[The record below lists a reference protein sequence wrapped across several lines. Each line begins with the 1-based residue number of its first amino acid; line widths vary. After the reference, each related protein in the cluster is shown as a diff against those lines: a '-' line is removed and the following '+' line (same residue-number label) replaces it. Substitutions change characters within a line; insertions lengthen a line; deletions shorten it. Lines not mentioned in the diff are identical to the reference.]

1 MPSASTRIICLAL
14 VLFAALFAA
23 WQSQAANSNCT
34 GFCANAGTFLR
45 VSQVQR
51 IIAQAVEEARAQNRR
66 ATIAVVDRVGN
77 VLAVFQM
84 NGARPFARITSG
96 RFNKRL
102 PPPGA
107 AGLEEIQLPI
117 PGAPPGVPSSLAAIA
132 KAITAAYLSSE
143 GNAFT
148 TRTANQIVQE
158 FFNPGE
164 RGQPSGP
171 LFGVQFSQLPCGD
184 LVQQGDAVGIGPRR
198 SPLGL
203 SADAGG
209 LPLYLRGTPVGGIGV
224 IADGIYGVD
233 GNIFDQDESV
243 DELIALAGTV
253 GFEAPD
259 NRRADRITVGGL
271 LFRFSD
277 ADRDEL
283 RSDPAS
289 APPFSRINGRLGALM
304 PAPGFYPDPPRV
316 RSGTAFGQRSS
327 GIIPAD
333 RVNPPPFSRGIDAF
347 VLVDAAGTNRFPPT
361 TAREERGECNRGVC
375 LTAREVRTILREG
388 IKVANSARANI
399 RAPNGSQVRVTL
411 SVVAVNG
418 AILGVART
426 RDAPVFGID
435 VSLQKARA
443 AAFFS
448 SPDAA
453 ASLSGTG
460 NPLFAPALRGY
471 VRDVQAFVDPPF
483 RGRVFADG
491 VAYSNRA
498 IGNLARPYFPDG
510 IESGPTGPLS
520 KPAISSGPRRGFF
533 EPGVNEWSPFNVGI
547 QLDLVEVDVLG
558 SLLSAPNTIRDCG
571 TTNAPSIALGRL
583 ANGIQI
589 FPGSVP
595 IFKNGV
601 LVGAHG
607 ISGDGVDQDDM
618 VGFLGVNNASVA
630 LKGRIKN
637 APRGRRADRVKIT
650 QGGSQT
656 LRPRYVQCPV
666 SPFIG
671 SDEQTPCKGK

>member
-1 MPSASTRIICLAL
+1 MLSASTWVACRAL
-14 VLFAALFAA
+14 LFLVAVFAAGGG
-23 WQSQAANSNCT
+23 QAANSNCV
-34 GFCANAGTFLR
+34 GSCANAGTFLR
-45 VSQVQR
+45 ASQVQR
-51 IIAQAVEEARAQNRR
+51 IIAQAVAEARARNRL

-84 NGARPFARITSG
+84 NGARAFARITSG

-117 PGAPPGVPSSLAAIA
+117 PRAPPGVPSPFAAIA

-143 GNAFT
+143 GNAFS

-184 LVQQGDAVGIGPRR
+184 LVQQGEAVGIGPRR

-203 SADAGG
+203 SADPGG
-209 LPLYLRGTPVGGIGV
+209 LPLFFRGTPVGGIGV

-233 GNIFDQDESV
+233 ANIFDVDQSV

-253 GFEAPD
+253 GFDAPE
-259 NRRADRITVGGL
+259 NRRADRIAVGGL
-271 LFRFSD
+271 LLRFSD
-277 ADRDEL
+277 ADTDDL
-283 RSDPAS
+283 LSDPGS
-289 APPFSRINGRLGALM
+289 APAFGSINGRQGTLVAAG
-304 PAPGFYPDPPRV
+304 GFYPSPPVV
-316 RSGTAFGQRSS
+316 RRGTAFGQRNS

-333 RVNPPPFSRGIDAF
+333 QVRPPLFGRGLDAF
-347 VLVDAAGTNRFPPT
+347 VLADRRFVNRFPPI
-361 TAREERGECNRGVC
+361 AGAINEGQR
-375 LTAREVRTILREG
+375 LTASEVKTLLREG

-399 RAPNGSQVRVTL
+399 RQPNGSQVRVTL
-411 SVVAVNG
+411 SVVDVNG
-418 AILGVART
+418 TILGVART

-453 ASLSGTG
+453 ASLSDAS
-460 NPLFAPALRGY
+460 PVLAGY
-471 VRDVQAFVDPPF
+471 VRDAQAFVDPPF

-498 IGNLARPYFPDG
+498 IGNIARPFFPDG
-510 IESGPTGPLS
+510 IEAGPTGPLS
-520 KPAISSGPRRGFF
+520 KPAISSGPRQGFF
-533 EPGVNEWSPFNVGI
+533 RIGVNEWSPFNVGI
-547 QLDLVEVDVLG
+547 QLDLVAGGVFAGLG
-558 SLLSAPNTIRDCG
+558 LDSTRPPPVTDCVSPSASFPI
-571 TTNAPSIALGRL
+571 APGRL

-595 IFKNGV
+595 INKSGV
-601 LVGAHG
+601 LVGALG

-618 VGFLGVNNASVA
+618 VAFLGVNNASVA
-630 LKGRIKN
+630 LGGRIKN
-637 APRGRRADRVKIT
+637 APRGLRADRVRIT
-650 QGGSQT
+650 QGGSQA
-656 LRPRYVQCPV
+656 LRLRYVQCPV
-666 SPFIG
+666 APFIG
-671 SDEQTPCKGK
+671 SDVQTPCKGK

>member
-1 MPSASTRIICLAL
+1 MPSASTRVACQAL
-14 VLFAALFAA
+14 LLLVAVFATDGG
-23 WQSQAANSNCT
+23 QAANSNCV
-34 GFCANAGTFLR
+34 GSCANAGTFLR
-45 VSQVQR
+45 ASQVER
-51 IIAQAVEEARAQNRR
+51 VIAQAVTEARARNRR

-117 PGAPPGVPSSLAAIA
+117 RGAPPGVPTSFAAIA

-143 GNAFT
+143 GNAFGS
-148 TRTANQIVQE
+148 RTANQIVQE

-184 LVQQGDAVGIGPRR
+184 LVQQGEAVGIGPRR

-203 SADAGG
+203 SADPGG
-209 LPLYLRGTPVGGIGV
+209 LPLFFRGTPVGGIGV

-233 GNIFDQDESV
+233 ANIFDVDQSV

-253 GFEAPD
+253 GFEAPE
-259 NRRADRITVGGL
+259 NRRADRIAVGGL
-271 LFRFSD
+271 LLRFSD
-277 ADRDEL
+277 ADSGDL
-283 RSDPAS
+283 LSDPGS
-289 APPFSRINGRLGALM
+289 APAFSRVDGRLGTLVAVS
-304 PAPGFYPDPPRV
+304 GFYPSPPVV
-316 RSGTAFGQRSS
+316 RRGTAFGQRNS

-333 RVNPPPFSRGIDAF
+333 QVRPPLFGRGLDAF
-347 VLVDAAGTNRFPPT
+347 VLADRRSVNRFPPI
-361 TAREERGECNRGVC
+361 AGAVNDGQR
-375 LTAREVRTILREG
+375 LTASEVRTVLREG
-388 IKVANSARANI
+388 IEVANSARANI
-399 RAPNGSQVRVTL
+399 RQPNGSQVRVTL
-411 SVVAVNG
+411 SVVDVNG
-418 AILGVART
+418 TILGVART

-453 ASLSGTG
+453 ASLSDAS
-460 NPLFAPALRGY
+460 PVLAGY

-483 RGRVFADG
+483 RGRVFEDG

-498 IGNLARPYFPDG
+498 IGNIARPFFPDG
-510 IESGPTGPLS
+510 VEAGPTGPLS
-520 KPAISSGPRRGFF
+520 KPAKSSGPLTGIFRI
-533 EPGVNEWSPFNVGI
+533 GVNEWSPFNVGI
-547 QLDLVEVDVLG
+547 QLDLVAGDVIG
-558 SLLSAPNTIRDCG
+558 SLLVAPNTIRDCG
-571 TTNAPSIALGRL
+571 TSNAPSIALGRL

-595 IFKNGV
+595 IYKSGV
-601 LVGAHG
+601 LVGALG

-618 VGFLGVNNASVA
+618 VAFLGVNNASVA
-630 LKGRIKN
+630 LRGRIKN
-637 APRGRRADRVKIT
+637 APRGLRADRVRIT
-650 QGGSQT
+650 RGGSQA
-656 LRPRYVQCPV
+656 LRLRYVQCPV
-666 SPFIG
+666 ASFIG
-671 SDEQTPCKGK
+671 SDAQTPCKGK

>member
-1 MPSASTRIICLAL
+1 MPLASTRVACRAL
-14 VLFAALFAA
+14 VLLAALLTVGET
-23 WQSQAANSNCT
+23 QAANSNCV

-51 IIAQAVEEARAQNRR
+51 IIAQAVEEARVRGQR

-84 NGARPFARITSG
+84 NGARSLARITSG
-96 RFNKRL
+96 RFDRRL

-107 AGLEEIQLPI
+107 AGLEEIQLPVR
-117 PGAPPGVPSSLAAIA
+117 GLGRGVPSALAAIA

-143 GNAFT
+143 GNAFSP
-148 TRTANQIVQE
+148 RTANQIVQE

-184 LVQQGDAVGIGPRR
+184 LVEQGEAVGIGPRR

-203 SADAGG
+203 SADPGG
-209 LPLYLRGTPVGGIGV
+209 LTLYLRGTPVGGIGV

-233 GNIFDQDESV
+233 ANIFDVDQNV

-253 GFEAPD
+253 GFEAPE
-259 NRRADRITVGGL
+259 NRRAERISVGGIL
-271 LFRFSD
+271 LRYSD
-277 ADRDEL
+277 AEAGDL
-283 RSDPAS
+283 LSDPAS
-289 APPFSRINGRLGALM
+289 APAFSSIVGRLGRLV
-304 PAPGFYPDPPRV
+304 PVGGFYRPAVV
-316 RSGTAFGQRSS
+316 RQGTAFGQPAS

-333 RVNPPPFSRGIDAF
+333 RVNPPLFGRGLDAF
-347 VLVDAAGTNRFPPT
+347 VLVDGATNRFPPIT
-361 TAREERGECNRGVC
+361 GAPNDGQR
-375 LTAREVRTILREG
+375 LTASEVKTLLREG
-388 IKVANSARANI
+388 LEVANSARANI
-399 RAPNGSQVRVTL
+399 RQPNGSQVRVTL
-411 SVVAVNG
+411 SVVDVEG
-418 AILGVART
+418 TILGVART
-426 RDAPVFGID
+426 RDAPIFGID

-453 ASLSGTG
+453 ASLG
-460 NPLFAPALRGY
+460 NANATLRGY
-471 VRDVQAFVDPPF
+471 VRDAQAFVDPPF
-483 RGRVFADG
+483 RGRVFEDG

-498 IGNLARPYFPDG
+498 IGNIARPYFPDG

-520 KPAISSGPRRGFF
+520 KPAISSGPRQGFF
-533 EPGVNEWSPFNVGI
+533 QRGVNEWSPFNVGI
-547 QLDLVEVDVLG
+547 QLDLVAGGIFAGLG
-558 SLLSAPNTIRDCG
+558 LIPARPPPVTDCVSPSASFPI
-571 TTNAPSIALGRL
+571 APGRL

-595 IFKNGV
+595 IFKRGV
-601 LVGAHG
+601 LVGALG

-618 VGFLGVNNASVA
+618 VAFLGVNNASVA
-630 LKGRIKN
+630 LRGRIAN
-637 APRGRRADRVKIT
+637 APKGLRADRVRIT

-656 LRPRYVQCPV
+656 LRLRYVQCPV
-666 SPFIG
+666 APFIG

>member
-1 MPSASTRIICLAL
+1 MLSASTRVACRALILLAAFL
-14 VLFAALFAA
+14 TVGEAH
-23 WQSQAANSNCT
+23 AANSNCV
-34 GFCANAGTFLR
+34 GSCANAGTFLR
-45 VSQVQR
+45 TSQVQR
-51 IIAQAVEEARAQNRR
+51 VIAQAVAEAQARNRR

-117 PGAPPGVPSSLAAIA
+117 PGAPPGVPSSFAAIA

-143 GNAFT
+143 GNAFSP
-148 TRTANQIVQE
+148 RTANQIVQE

-184 LVQQGDAVGIGPRR
+184 LVQQGEAVGIGPRR

-203 SADAGG
+203 SADPGG
-209 LPLYLRGTPVGGIGV
+209 LTLYLRGTPVGGIGV

-233 GNIFDQDESV
+233 ANIFDVDQSV

-253 GFEAPD
+253 GFEAPE
-259 NRRADRITVGGL
+259 NRRAERISVGGL
-271 LFRFSD
+271 LLRYSD
-277 ADRDEL
+277 ADAGDL
-283 RSDPAS
+283 LSDPGS
-289 APPFSRINGRLGALM
+289 APAFSRIDGRLGTLVAVD
-304 PAPGFYPDPPRV
+304 GFYRPAVV
-316 RSGTAFGQRSS
+316 RQGTAFGQPSS

-333 RVNPPPFSRGIDAF
+333 QVNPPLFGRRLDAF
-347 VLVDAAGTNRFPPT
+347 VLADRRSVNRFPPI
-361 TAREERGECNRGVC
+361 AGALNDGQR
-375 LTAREVRTILREG
+375 LSASEVRTVLREG
-388 IKVANSARANI
+388 IEVANSARANI
-399 RAPNGSQVRVTL
+399 RQPNGSQVRVTL
-411 SVVAVNG
+411 SVVDVNG

-453 ASLSGTG
+453 ASLSDANST
-460 NPLFAPALRGY
+460 LRGY
-471 VRDVQAFVDPPF
+471 VRDSQAFVDPPF
-483 RGRVFADG
+483 RGRVFEDG

-498 IGNLARPYFPDG
+498 IGNIARPYFPDG

-520 KPAISSGPRRGFF
+520 KPGVSSGPRQGTFRI
-533 EPGVNEWSPFNVGI
+533 GVNEWSPFNVGI
-547 QLDLVEVDVLG
+547 QLDLVAADVIG
-558 SLLSAPNTIRDCG
+558 SLLVAPNTVRDCG
-571 TTNAPSIALGRL
+571 TSNAPSIALGRL

-589 FPGSVP
+589 FPGSVL
-595 IFKNGV
+595 IFKRGV
-601 LVGAHG
+601 LVGALG

-618 VGFLGVNNASVA
+618 VAFLGVNNASVA
-630 LKGRIKN
+630 LRGRIRN
-637 APRGRRADRVKIT
+637 APRGRRADRVRIT
-650 QGGSQT
+650 QGGSQA
-656 LRPRYVQCPV
+656 LRLRYVQCPV
-666 SPFIG
+666 APFIG
-671 SDEQTPCKGK
+671 SDVQTPCKGK

>member
-1 MPSASTRIICLAL
+1 MVMRRGGIRLWVELAILLTLCLS
-14 VLFAALFAA
+14 
-23 WQSQAANSNCT
+23 QPGQAANSNCT
-34 GFCANAGTFLR
+34 GSCANAGTFLR
-45 VSQVQR
+45 ASQVER
-51 IIAQAVEEARAQNRR
+51 IIAQAVAEARALDRR

-102 PPPGA
+102 PPPD

-117 PGAPPGVPSSLAAIA
+117 SGAPPGVPAPFAAIA

-143 GNAFT
+143 GNAFG

-184 LVQQGDAVGIGPRR
+184 LVQQGEAVGIGPRR

-203 SADAGG
+203 SADPGG

-233 GNIFDQDESV
+233 ADILDVDQSV

-253 GFEAPD
+253 GFEAPE
-259 NRRADRITVGGL
+259 NRRADRIAVGGL
-271 LFRFSD
+271 LLRFSD
-277 ADRDEL
+277 ADVGDL
-283 RSDPAS
+283 LSDPGS
-289 APPFSRINGRLGALM
+289 APAFSRIDGRLGTLVA
-304 PAPGFYPDPPRV
+304 AGGFYPTPPVV
-316 RSGTAFGQRSS
+316 RRGTAFGQRSS
-327 GIIPAD
+327 GIIPGD
-333 RVNPPPFSRGIDAF
+333 RVDPPLFSRGIDAF
-347 VLVDAAGTNRFPPT
+347 VLADETGANRFPPI
-361 TAREERGECNRGVC
+361 AGALNDGQR
-375 LTAREVRTILREG
+375 LTAREVRTLLREG
-388 IKVANSARANI
+388 IEVANSARANI
-399 RAPNGSQVRVTL
+399 RQPNGSQVRVTL
-411 SVVAVNG
+411 SVVDVNG
-418 AILGVART
+418 TILGVART

-453 ASLSGTG
+453 ASLSGTN
-460 NPLFAPALRGY
+460 NPLFAGALRGY
-471 VRDVQAFVDPPF
+471 VRDTQAFVDPPF
-483 RGRVFADG
+483 RGRVFEDG

-498 IGNLARPYFPDG
+498 IGNLARPFFPDG
-510 IESGPTGPLS
+510 VEAGPTGPLS
-520 KPAISSGPRRGFF
+520 KPAKSSGPLQGSFR
-533 EPGVNEWSPFNVGI
+533 PGVNEWSPFNVGI
-547 QLDLVEVDVLG
+547 QLDLVAFDVLG
-558 SLLSAPNTIRDCG
+558 SLLSPPNTIRDCG
-571 TTNAPSIALGRL
+571 TSNAPSIALGRL

-595 IFKNGV
+595 IFKRGV
-601 LVGAHG
+601 LVGALG

-618 VGFLGVNNASVA
+618 VAFLGVNNASVA
-630 LKGRIKN
+630 LRGRIKN
-637 APRGRRADRVKIT
+637 APRGLRADRVRIT
-650 QGGSQT
+650 QGGGQT

-666 SPFIG
+666 APFIG
-671 SDEQTPCKGK
+671 SDVQTPCKGK